1 MDYLCHKWSRICFV
15 CRNHNP
21 IFSSFTTYQRV
32 CKNSNTMCVTC
43 RAGTATLPEHPCS
56 PWFLVLGFLDSI
68 FSIIVCPFI
77 LFHFAMVLSVLR
89 FTASNYHFYILKLVF
104 IFSVLVLFHS
114 VYSIIWHSELVI
126 YDINYPSLSVC
137 ICFDSPRNLFIF
149 VSFNVLLSIVS
160 SLVRFLPFAMVVS
173 ARFRFTASD

>member
-1 MDYLCHKWSRICFV
+1 
-15 CRNHNP
+15 
-21 IFSSFTTYQRV
+21 
-32 CKNSNTMCVTC
+32 
-43 RAGTATLPEHPCS
+43 
-56 PWFLVLGFLDSI
+56 
-68 FSIIVCPFI
+68 
-77 LFHFAMVLSVLR
+77 VLR
-89 FTASNYHFYILKLVF
+89 KGSSSCSASDTHRVTILAHTLISREWAKGFTASNYPFYILKLVF

-160 SLVRFLPFAMVVS
+160 SLVLLCLFVLFLLAIVLSVLWFTDSDYPFGIFKLFLYVILSAIRFNVKCATIKNVGTPEG
-173 ARFRFTASD
+173 